1 MYIAWDVYVHTVT
14 LKNEIKNFQ
23 NFTTDFSV
31 HVFAWDVL
39 KPHPKQPTYRLWG
52 QYRAPVGREH
62 AAGGCRAQ
70 RPYERSDLR
79 LFRREREVL
88 GIRWGDG
95 RDVRWWW

>member
-1 MYIAWDVYVHTVT
+1 MVVMIVVSMATFVRVTVPRPPA
-14 LKNEIKNFQ
+14 LL
-23 NFTTDFSV
+23 
-31 HVFAWDVL
+31 H
-39 KPHPKQPTYRLWG
+39 RLWG

-70 RPYERSDLR
+70 RPYELSVFH

>member
-1 MYIAWDVYVHTVT
+1 MVTTMVTARANVMIVVMIVVRMATFVRLTVARPPA
-14 LKNEIKNFQ
+14 LL
-23 NFTTDFSV
+23 
-31 HVFAWDVL
+31 H
-39 KPHPKQPTYRLWG
+39 RLWG

>member
-39 KPHPKQPTYRLWG
+39 KPHPKQPTYRCSGG
-52 QYRAPVGREH
+52 QKKAKPHGQQTNRAVNGFEE
-62 AAGGCRAQ
+62 
-70 RPYERSDLR
+70 ERRTETR
-79 LFRREREVL
+79 L
-88 GIRWGDG
+88 
-95 RDVRWWW
+95 

>member
-1 MYIAWDVYVHTVT
+1 MLTAMVIATANVMMVVVIVVSMARFVRVTVPRP
-14 LKNEIKNFQ
+14 LALL
-23 NFTTDFSV
+23 
-31 HVFAWDVL
+31 H
-39 KPHPKQPTYRLWG
+39 RLLG
-52 QYRAPVGREH
+52 LYRAPVGREH

-70 RPYERSDLR
+70 RPYDFSELR